1 MKTKILLLCCTYLF
15 SLGSLNAQDDKESDK
30 IWDVGG
36 GLGFDFAQ
44 MLLINP
50 KVGAGENKV
59 ALGGNTTFY
68 ADYNKGRASWE
79 NKLALNFGVQ
89 KLGAW
94 QNPFQKTVDELRLTS
109 QFVYKIVEDQPWGYA
124 VDFSMLTQIT
134 PTYEGNVLSLENAYP
149 MAKFFAPAT
158 FVFSPG
164 ISYKPNKKLSVL
176 VSPASIKSIYVAD
189 DSIARMANTDRIQS
203 LHGTPFGGKDEQ
215 AFRNEWNVR
224 PVGVTYDSLYYAKQ
238 SFQAGATL
246 KLLYKNK
253 FLKDSNGKAR
263 IAFNTSLTLFSDY
276 LRNPQFIDVEWITN
290 TDFFIYKGLSL
301 SLGTVVFYDYDVLVQ
316 IDADGDPNTGRN
328 GLEGT
333 GRRVSF
339 TQNLL
344 IKYNFL
350 F

>member
-1 MKTKILLLCCTYLF
+1 MKTKILLLCIVYCC
-15 SLGSLNAQDDKESDK
+15 SLGSIFAQEEKKDS
-30 IWDVGG
+30 IWDIGG

-59 ALGGNTTFY
+59 ALAGNTTFY
-68 ADYNKGRASWE
+68 ADYNKERASWE

-94 QNPFQKTVDELRLTS
+94 QNPFQKTVDELRLSS
-109 QFVYKIVEDQPWGYA
+109 QFVYKIVEDKAWGYA
-124 VDFSMLTQIT
+124 IDFSMLTQIT
-134 PTYEGNVLSLENAYP
+134 PTYEGNILSLENAYP

-158 FVFSPG
+158 FVLSPG
-164 ISYKPNKKLSVL
+164 MSYKPNKNLSVL
-176 VSPASIKSIYVAD
+176 ISPASIKSIYVAD
-189 DSIARMANTDRIQS
+189 DSIARMGNATRAQS
-203 LHGTPFGGKDEQ
+203 LHGTPFGGTDRQ
-215 AFRNEWNVR
+215 AFINEWSVA
-224 PVGVTYDSLYYAKQ
+224 PTGQTFDSLYYAKQ
-238 SFQAGATL
+238 SFQAGATV
-246 KLLYKNK
+246 KVLYKNK
-253 FLKDSNGKAR
+253 FLKDSKGKAK

-276 LRNPQFIDVEWITN
+276 LRNPQFIDVEWITS

-316 IDADGDPNTGRN
+316 IDADGDPNTGQN